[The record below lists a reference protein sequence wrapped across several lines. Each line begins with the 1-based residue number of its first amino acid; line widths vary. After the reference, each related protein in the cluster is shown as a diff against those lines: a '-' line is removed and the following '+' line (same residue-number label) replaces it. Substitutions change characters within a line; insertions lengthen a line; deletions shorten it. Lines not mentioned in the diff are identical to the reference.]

1 MVTIKGTLSGGP
13 VNAAGMLYIL
23 DLWMCQKIV
32 ESDAAKLLGVE
43 TDEMDYFY
51 SKYWACQQTVTNE
64 ELAQV
69 IWDAWKGGW

>member
-1 MVTIKGTLSGGP
+1 MVTIKGTLSVGP

-23 DLWMCQKIV
+23 DLWISNQIN
-32 ESDAAKLLGVE
+32 ESDAAKLLGVG
-43 TDEMDYFY
+43 TDEMNYFY
-51 SKYWACQQTVTNE
+51 SKYWARQQTVTNE